1 MMALSPLLEALNP
14 AQRKAVTLTEG
25 PVLVIAGPGSGKTR
39 VLTHRVAYL
48 LRECGVSAYNVMA
61 VTFTNKAA
69 RVMKDRLAE
78 LVGRR
83 GDYLT
88 IGTFHAIC
96 ARILR
101 REAPRW
107 GMERSFAI
115 FDSDDQVTVVK
126 QALKDLNLDEK
137 LYPPRT
143 VLHAISR
150 AKDELIEPHD
160 YNPPTYWHEAVSRI
174 YRRYQEILAANTAL
188 DFDDLIMTTVRLLR
202 EHADVRQA
210 YQERY
215 VHVLVDE
222 FQDTNTAQYELVKL
236 WAGRHRNLFAVGDPD
251 QSIYGWRGA
260 NIRNIHHF
268 TRDFP
273 DTQTVLLEQNYRST
287 QLILDAAHCVISRN
301 PDRPDKRLRATH
313 REQIPLVVYEAYD
326 EEEEAE
332 YVVREIQRLV
342 AQGVTRAGECA
353 VMYRTNA
360 QSRVLEDVF
369 VRRNM
374 PYKLVGATRFYERRE
389 VKDVLAYL
397 RLLHNPYDDISL
409 RRVINVPPRRIGARA
424 IATLEERAARLGVP
438 MYTALQLLET
448 ERDIEGEPDK
458 ALDVAFGTTV
468 RRALLDF
475 LHLFDGLVAAK
486 SDHTLLQ
493 LLDLVLERTGYAAY
507 VRDGTEEGEERWA
520 NIMELRSVAQEFSSV
535 PLAEEP
541 AADEAS
547 ATELNLTALL
557 EEIALVS
564 DVDDLDEG
572 TDATTLLT
580 LHSAKGLEF
589 DTVFIVGME
598 EGVLPH
604 SRSLEEPAGMEEERR
619 LCYVGIT
626 RAKRRLYLTH
636 TFRRTLYG
644 SHSVTEPSRFLKDIP
659 EALFK
664 RNGQQPAFSAAPE
677 RPTTSARQHSV
688 FEFRPARNEQM
699 PSRRDSVP
707 PRPRPDP
714 TEVAREATFRAGDQV
729 RHAQFGSG
737 IVISSE
743 VSGGDELV
751 TVAFVG
757 KGVKRLMASFAALVK
772 VD

>member
-1 MMALSPLLEALNP
+1 MTAPSPLLETLNP
-14 AQRKAVTLTEG
+14 AQQKAVTLIEG

-39 VLTHRVAYL
+39 VLTHRVAFL
-48 LRECGVSAYNVMA
+48 LRECGISAYNVMA

-69 RVMKDRLAE
+69 RVMRERLAE
-78 LVGRR
+78 LVSRR

-150 AKDELIEPHD
+150 AKDELIEPAD

-174 YRRYQEILAANTAL
+174 YKRYQEILAANTAL

-236 WAGRHRNLFAVGDPD
+236 WAGKHRNLFAVGDPD

-260 NIRNIHHF
+260 NIGNIRHF

-287 QLILDAAHCVISRN
+287 QWILDAAHGVISRN
-301 PDRPDKRLRATH
+301 PDRPDKRLQA
-313 REQIPLVVYEAYD
+313 ILPLTVYEAYD

-332 YVVREIQRLV
+332 YVAREIQRLV
-342 AQGVTRAGECA
+342 SQGITRAGECA

-374 PYKLVGATRFYERRE
+374 PYKLVGATRFYERKE
-389 VKDVLAYL
+389 IKDVLAYL
-397 RLLHNPYDDISL
+397 RLIHNPYDDISL
-409 RRVINVPPRRIGARA
+409 RRIINVPPRRIGPRA
-424 IATLEERAARLGVP
+424 IATLEEQAAHLGVP
-438 MYTALQLLET
+438 MYTVLQLLEAKRST
-448 ERDIEGEPDK
+448 DGEPDRVPD
-458 ALDVAFGTTV
+458 AAFGATV

-475 LHLFDGLVAAK
+475 LHLFDELIAAK

-507 VRDGTEEGEERWA
+507 VRDGTEEGEDRWA
-520 NIMELRSVAQEFSSV
+520 NIMELRSVAQEFSGV
-535 PLAEEP
+535 PLAEELAGGE
-541 AADEAS
+541 AA

-564 DVDDLDEG
+564 DVDNLDER

-598 EGVLPH
+598 EGILPH

-659 EALFK
+659 EALFR
-664 RNGQQPAFSAAPE
+664 RNGQQPPLSVATE
-677 RPTTSARQHSV
+677 RPTMSARPRPA
-688 FEFRPARNEQM
+688 FAELRPARSEQV
-699 PSRRDSVP
+699 S
-707 PRPRPDP
+707 PRTRSEP
-714 TEVAREATFRAGDQV
+714 TPQIAREVTFRAGDQV
-729 RHAQFGSG
+729 RHAQFGNG

-743 VSGGDELV
+743 VTGGDELV

-757 KGVKRLMASFAALVK
+757 KGVKRLMASFASLVK
-772 VD
+772 KDQG

>member
-1 MMALSPLLEALNP
+1 
-14 AQRKAVTLTEG
+14 
-25 PVLVIAGPGSGKTR
+25 
-39 VLTHRVAYL
+39 
-48 LRECGVSAYNVMA
+48 
-61 VTFTNKAA
+61 
-69 RVMKDRLAE
+69 
-78 LVGRR
+78 
-83 GDYLT
+83 
-88 IGTFHAIC
+88 
-96 ARILR
+96 
-101 REAPRW
+101 
-107 GMERSFAI
+107 
-115 FDSDDQVTVVK
+115 
-126 QALKDLNLDEK
+126 
-137 LYPPRT
+137 
-143 VLHAISR
+143 
-150 AKDELIEPHD
+150 
-160 YNPPTYWHEAVSRI
+160 
-174 YRRYQEILAANTAL
+174 
-188 DFDDLIMTTVRLLR
+188 
-202 EHADVRQA
+202 
-210 YQERY
+210 
-215 VHVLVDE
+215 
-222 FQDTNTAQYELVKL
+222 
-236 WAGRHRNLFAVGDPD
+236 
-251 QSIYGWRGA
+251 
-260 NIRNIHHF
+260 
-268 TRDFP
+268 
-273 DTQTVLLEQNYRST
+273 
-287 QLILDAAHCVISRN
+287 
-301 PDRPDKRLRATH
+301 
-313 REQIPLVVYEAYD
+313 VYEAYD

-332 YVVREIQRLV
+332 YVAREIQRLV
-342 AQGVTRAGECA
+342 SQGITRAGECA

-409 RRVINVPPRRIGARA
+409 RRIINVPPRRIGARA
-424 IATLEERAARLGVP
+424 IATLEEQAARLGVP
-438 MYTALQLLET
+438 LYTVLQLLEV
-448 ERDIEGEPDK
+448 EQSADDEADRKMPDM
-458 ALDVAFGTTV
+458 AFGATV

-475 LHLFDGLVAAK
+475 LHLFDELVAAK

-547 ATELNLTALL
+547 STDLNLTALL

-564 DVDDLDEG
+564 DVDNLDER

-598 EGVLPH
+598 EGILPH

-664 RNGQQPAFSAAPE
+664 KNGQQPSLSAAPE
-677 RPTTSARQHSV
+677 KPAPLPRLRSA
-688 FEFRPARNEQM
+688 FAELRPARDEQVL
-699 PSRRDSVP
+699 PRREGAPARARSE
-707 PRPRPDP
+707 P
-714 TEVAREATFRAGDQV
+714 TPQVAREATFRAGDQV
-729 RHAQFGSG
+729 RHAQFGNG

-743 VSGGDELV
+743 ATGDDELV

-772 VD
+772 VN